1 MGKVVMFKN
10 LVLVVR
16 DLKGERS
23 QIGKPGDRGKSGD
36 LICYM

>member
-1 MGKVVMFKN
+1 MFKN

-23 QIGKPGDRGKSGD
+23 QIGKPGDRGKPGD